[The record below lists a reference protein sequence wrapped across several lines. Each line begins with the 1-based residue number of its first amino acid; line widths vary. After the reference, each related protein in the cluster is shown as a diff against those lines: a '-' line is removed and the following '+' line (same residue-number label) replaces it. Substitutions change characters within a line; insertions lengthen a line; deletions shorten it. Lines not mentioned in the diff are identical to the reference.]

1 MRNLFLL
8 LLFALAALSVPQN
21 ASSQITVLGGN
32 LLLQVTS
39 GAAPQDP
46 MSVVN
51 SATSLSWNRRNVTQ
65 KITVSTSC
73 PGQKFTLKVYAVNTS
88 EGVAAPEVTLTNGM
102 PETNFIT
109 DCPRGGPKLNT
120 ATLRYTASATF
131 SQGNS
136 TELGNDVHVVTYT
149 ILAQ

>member
-1 MRNLFLL
+1 MKKLILA
-8 LLFALAALSVPQN
+8 LLFALAALSAPQH

-51 SATSLSWNRRNVTQ
+51 SATSLSWNRKNRIQ

-73 PGQKFTLKVYAVNTS
+73 PGQKFTLKVFAVNSS
-88 EGVAAPEVTLTNGM
+88 EGIAAPEVTLTNGM
-102 PETNFIT
+102 PAADFIT
-109 DCPRGGPKLNT
+109 NCPPGGPRLNT

-136 TELGNDVHVVTYT
+136 TEVGNDVHVVTYT

>member
-1 MRNLFLL
+1 MKKLALP
-8 LLFALAALSVPQN
+8 LLFTLAALSAPQI

-39 GAAPQDP
+39 AAAPQDP

-51 SATSLSWNRRNVTQ
+51 SATSLSWNRKNVIQ

-73 PGQKFTLKVYAVNTS
+73 PGQKFTLKVYALNTS
-88 EGVAAPEVTLTNGM
+88 EGIAAPEVTLTNGM
-102 PETNFIT
+102 PAADFII
-109 DCPRGGPKLNT
+109 DCPRGGPRLNT

-136 TELGNDVHVVTYT
+136 SEIGNDVHVVTYT

>member
-1 MRNLFLL
+1 MKKLALP
-8 LLFALAALSVPQN
+8 LLFTLAALSAPQI

-39 GAAPQDP
+39 AAAPQDP

-51 SATSLSWNRRNVTQ
+51 SATSLSWNRKNVIQ

-73 PGQKFTLKVYAVNTS
+73 PGQKFTLKVYALNTS
-88 EGVAAPEVTLTNGM
+88 EGIAAPEVTLTNGM
-102 PETNFIT
+102 PAADFIT
-109 DCPRGGPKLNT
+109 DCPRGGPRLNT

-136 TELGNDVHVVTYT
+136 SEIGNDVHVVTYT